1 MMVEQDWLV
10 TDVGQAKVWP
20 HPSVP
25 CERSQTYRLYRFLT
39 EVEDILATTPYSQDR
54 LKAIHPL
61 VRQLLTD
68 SAWLQYEIQLPD
80 PDRGWSVTRLY
91 DEPNFPLTVQTVVWL
106 PGQTSP
112 IHNHATWGV
121 VALVSG
127 QEKNTFWQRT
137 PSDHHP
143 DQISRVGDLMLN
155 PGDTISLM
163 PNAIHCVEAMGNEPT
178 ITFNLYGLTDYQTRY
193 NFDPD
198 AHTATL
204 F

>member
-1 MMVEQDWLV
+1 MLEQDWFV
-10 TDVGQAKVWP
+10 ADDGQTQVWP
-20 HPSVP
+20 HQALSK
-25 CERSQTYRLYRFLT
+25 ERMQIYRLYRFLT
-39 EVEDILATTPYSQDR
+39 EVEDILAATDNDQDR
-54 LKAIHPL
+54 LEAIHPL

-68 SAWLQYEIQLPD
+68 SAWLQYEIQPPD
-80 PDRGWSVTRLY
+80 PKRGWSVTTLY

-127 QEKNTFWQRT
+127 QEKNTFWQRRST
-137 PSDHHP
+137 DDSPQKIVSA
-143 DQISRVGDLMLN
+143 GDVLLH
-155 PGDTISLM
+155 PGDTISFM
-163 PNAIHCVEAMGNEPT
+163 PDAIHCVEAMGNEPT
-178 ITFNLYGLTDYQTRY
+178 VTFNIYGLTDYQARY
-193 NFDPD
+193 KFDAD